1 MKMLVLES
9 GWSVDCPSEELL
21 SEMKKLEKMG
31 VITSDLYT
39 YVLCSNSEDR
49 DYPPPNHL
57 CSGRIRLVDSLDE
70 GADDFR
76 CPECNHPVYPE
87 YDEKQTFQELRY
99 RVDQKGALSFLQKEI
114 EAIGPTRALSE
125 GVYRCDYADGEVI
138 VCVVEV
144 CEHPKYLSRDYVA
157 STPTVVVAL
166 NDRNAELRL
175 LEEPWLI
182 KTSLS
187 QLIRREQDL
196 ASLMGGALHA
206 QPPVLAHTSV
216 PIYNKVITP
225 LYHHP
230 PEQDDSDVQY
240 QVEFNGEQILINDI
254 EATGPKATAQLK
266 IFGILWRQFLKDIL
280 GNKPANAHQII
291 TADKLTD
298 AFQSENADEVADAV
312 TVRRYLNR
320 LRKMMMELIRK
331 QQGLPIMQDSII
343 ENLKNRRGHQGYR
356 INPYMVLIRAPQ
368 SR

>member
-1 MKMLVLES
+1 MKMLMLES
-9 GWSVDCPSEELL
+9 GWSVDRPSEELF
-21 SEMKKLEKMG
+21 SEVKKLEEMG

-39 YVLCSNSEDR
+39 YVLCSNPEDR

-57 CSGRIRLVDSLDE
+57 CSGRVRLVDGLDE

-99 RVDQKGALSFLQKEI
+99 RVDQKGALSFLQEEI

-166 NDRNAELRL
+166 SDRNAELRL

-187 QLIRREQDL
+187 QLIRGEQDL
-196 ASLMGGALHA
+196 ASLMGDALHA

-225 LYHHP
+225 LYHHQTA
-230 PEQDDSDVQY
+230 EVDTEILY
-240 QVEFNGEQILINDI
+240 QVESRPDEIWVNGQMVV
-254 EATGPKATAQLK
+254 GPKAPAQ
-266 IFGILWRQFLKDIL
+266 IRVFEILWKQFLKGML
-280 GNKPANAHQII
+280 EG
-291 TADKLTD
+291 KLVDDFKIMTLEKITD
-298 AFQSENADEVADAV
+298 AVQLKVPDEVVDAII
-312 TVRRYLNR
+312 VRRSINR
-320 LRKMMMELIRK
+320 LRKMMMDAVKK
-331 QQGLPIMQDSII
+331 QQGLPIQQDSII
-343 ENLKNRRGHQGYR
+343 ENIKTVRGAQGYR
-356 INPYMVLIRAPQ
+356 INPLLVLPRASQ
-368 SR
+368 AS

>member
-1 MKMLVLES
+1 MKMLMLES
-9 GWSVDCPSEELL
+9 GWSVDRPSDALL
-21 SEMKKLEKMG
+21 LEVAKLEEMG

-39 YVLCSNSEDR
+39 YVLCSNPEDR

-57 CSGRIRLVDSLDE
+57 CSGRVRLVDSLDE
-70 GADDFR
+70 GADDYR

-87 YDEKQTFQELRY
+87 YDEKQTFQELCY
-99 RVDQKGALSFLQKEI
+99 RVDQEGALSFLQEEI
-114 EAIGPTRALSE
+114 EAIGSMRALTD
-125 GVYRCDYADGEVI
+125 GVYRCDHADGEVI

-166 NDRNAELRL
+166 HDRNAELRL

-187 QLIRREQDL
+187 QLIRGDQDL
-196 ASLMGGALHA
+196 ASLMRDALHA
-206 QPPVLAHTSV
+206 QPPVLTHTSV

-230 PEQDDSDVQY
+230 PEQVDSDVQF
-240 QVEFNGEQILINDI
+240 QVAFNGEQILINGI
-254 EATGPKATAQLK
+254 EATGAKATAQLK
-266 IFGILWRQFLKDIL
+266 IFGILWRQFLKDVM
-280 GNKPANAHQII
+280 GNKPADEHQII

-298 AFQSENADEVADAV
+298 AFQSENADEVVDAV

-331 QQGLPIMQDSII
+331 QLGLPIMQDSII
-343 ENLKNRRGHQGYR
+343 ENLKNRRGQQGYR
-356 INPYMVLIRAPQ
+356 INPHMVLIRAPQ